1 MSMFNI
7 LFKRLAAAL
16 AVTATVLSCSL
27 DETAD
32 IRLVELGTALEDNV
46 CLIEAAGG
54 PYELSI

>member
-16 AVTATVLSCSL
+16 AVTSTVLSCSL

-46 CLIEAAGG
+46 CLIEAA
-54 PYELSI
+54 